1 MHFIPSEIRN
11 IFKLM
16 KYLILKKYLNPPI
29 SLEKE
34 GAKPSPQQTLY
45 YQSRVTATH
54 PPIHILSTKRRASNV
69 ALSPQMPPDTLASI
83 CALPKK
89 HLGA

>member
-34 GAKPSPQQTLY
+34 GAKPSPNKLFIINP
-45 YQSRVTATH
+45 A
-54 PPIHILSTKRRASNV
+54 
-69 ALSPQMPPDTLASI
+69 
-83 CALPKK
+83 
-89 HLGA
+89 